1 MKVHSSQSW
10 IGNLLT
16 CGLDGG
22 LYFFGIIIIIIIII
36 TSNLLRAAKVNHI
49 GESEAR
55 LVVANKRQAGN
66 SES

>member
-1 MKVHSSQSW
+1 MSVSVRIYTHGLSL
-10 IGNLLT
+10 IL
-16 CGLDGG
+16 CGSVRMYTYG
-22 LYFFGIIIIIIIII
+22 LSRFIIII
-36 TSNLLRAAKVNHI
+36 TNNLVRAAKVNHI